1 MKKLLLL
8 SCLLISVFANAQDF
22 EGKVVY
28 DIKLPAT
35 LDPQMKMMMP
45 KEAVGYF
52 KDGKVRMETQAAM
65 GMTTT
70 SIANSKSG
78 ESVVLMNVMGSK
90 YAIKG
95 SGDDKEEKEMM
106 ERTEVKF
113 SDSTKTVAGYTCKK
127 ALVTFTTKETNEK
140 VNMNLW
146 YTQDI
151 KASNKHISGPMGKID
166 GFILE
171 YSFSQQ
177 GIDML
182 FSASAVTKQPVEESL
197 FTVPADY
204 KFMTQEELKKAFGG
218 R

>member
-8 SCLLISVFANAQDF
+8 SCLFLAVFANAQDF

-106 ERTEVKF
+106 ERTEVKL

-127 ALVTFTTKETNEK
+127 AVVTFTTKETNEK

-146 YTQDI
+146 YTKDI
-151 KASNKHISGPMGKID
+151 KATNKHISGPMGKID

-182 FSASAVTKQPVEESL
+182 FSASAVTKQAVEESL

>member
-8 SCLLISVFANAQDF
+8 SCLFLAIFANAQDF

-106 ERTEVKF
+106 ERTEVKL